1 MMDGMFSPKNT
12 ETEKPKVK
20 SNANKWLSPNAIR
33 ESQVE
38 DEDNEDFEVDD
49 EKRTRLQSEF
59 SLNESIH

>member
-1 MMDGMFSPKNT
+1 MMDGMFSPINT

-49 EKRTRLQSEF
+49 EKKIRLSEF

>member
-38 DEDNEDFEVDD
+38 DEDNEDFEADD

>member
-38 DEDNEDFEVDD
+38 DEENEDFEADD
-49 EKRTRLQSEF
+49 EKKIRLSEF

>member
-12 ETEKPKVK
+12 EIEKPKVK

-38 DEDNEDFEVDD
+38 DEENEDFEADD
-49 EKRTRLQSEF
+49 EKKIRLSEF

>member
-38 DEDNEDFEVDD
+38 DEDNEDFEADV
-49 EKRTRLQSEF
+49 EKRTR
-59 SLNESIH
+59 